1 MTTSTERSMLD
12 SLSAAER
19 QHSAALA
26 HLIRTQIADAGGWL
40 PFDTFM
46 ELALYAPGLGYY
58 SAGAVKLGV
67 GGDFTT
73 APEMSKLFGQCL
85 ARQCAEILA
94 VTGGEILE
102 LGAGTGAMAASVL
115 EELADIG
122 QLPDRYAILEVSA
135 DLAARQRERLD
146 ALPRNLRQRV
156 TWLERLPESPVRG
169 VVIAN
174 EVLDALPCARFVVHE
189 TRVRALGVAV
199 AADGAFIEREAFA
212 DETLTRHGEALVREL
227 ALADGY
233 RSEVCSRIEPWIAGV
248 GECLQKGA
256 ILLFDYGLPRTHYY
270 HPQRTD
276 GTLRCH
282 FKQRAH
288 NDPFILVGVQD
299 ISAWV
304 DFTRVAEA
312 ADAAGLSVCG
322 FATQGA
328 FLLGSGMEELLG
340 TDQDEI
346 THARRAGEA
355 VRLLLP
361 GEMGEAF
368 KVMALCRNFDAPL
381 RGFAMQDLRASL

>member
-1 MTTSTERSMLD
+1 MTTSTERSMLA
-12 SLSAAER
+12 SLSAVER
-19 QHSAALA
+19 RHSAELA
-26 HLIRTQIADAGGWL
+26 RVIRTQISDAGGWL
-40 PFDTFM
+40 PFDAFM

-67 GGDFTT
+67 GGDFAT
-73 APEMSKLFGQCL
+73 APEMSTLFGQCL
-85 ARQCAEILA
+85 ARQCAEILEA
-94 VTGGEILE
+94 TGGGILE
-102 LGAGTGAMAASVL
+102 LGAGTGVMAATVL
-115 EELADIG
+115 EALAELGA
-122 QLPDRYAILEVSA
+122 LPDRYAILEVSA
-135 DLAARQRERLD
+135 DLAARQRARLD
-146 ALPRNLRQRV
+146 ALPETLRQRI
-156 TWLERLPESPVRG
+156 TWLARVPEAPMRG

-189 TRVRALGVAV
+189 KRVRALGVAV
-199 AADGAFIEREAFA
+199 GAGGAFIEREAFA
-212 DETLTRHGEALVREL
+212 DAALTRHAEALVREL

-233 RSEVCSRIEPWIAGV
+233 RSEVCWRSEPWIASIGA
-248 GECLQKGA
+248 CLEKGA

-288 NDPFILVGVQD
+288 NNPFILVGVQD

-312 ADAAGLSVCG
+312 ADVAGLTVCG

-340 TDQDEI
+340 ADQDEI

-368 KVMALCRNFDAPL
+368 KVMALCRDFDAPL
-381 RGFAMQDLRASL
+381 RGFALQDLRASL